1 MRLKEMFSPIGGPN
15 DKDSDVDW
23 IGDLK
28 FFMDHN
34 DSIVRDLILPA
45 VQKHK
50 TSPKAPKAFKLYI
63 MPVMK
68 CRKMYADQFKVDDVE
83 KKISHK
89 EVIKIA
95 RKMAEEQSKHI
106 EKKDYEN

>member
-1 MRLKEMFSPIGGPN
+1 
-15 DKDSDVDW
+15 
-23 IGDLK
+23 
-28 FFMDHN
+28 MDHN
-34 DSIVRDLILPA
+34 DAIVRDLILPA

>member
-1 MRLKEMFSPIGGPN
+1 MRLKEMFSPVGGPT

-50 TSPKAPKAFKLYI
+50 TSPKAPNAFKLYI

>member
-1 MRLKEMFSPIGGPN
+1 
-15 DKDSDVDW
+15 
-23 IGDLK
+23 
-28 FFMDHN
+28 MDHN
-34 DSIVRDLILPA
+34 DAIVRDLILPA

-68 CRKMYADQFKVDDVE
+68 CRKMYADKFNIKDVE
-83 KKISHK
+83 EKIPHDQILSL
-89 EVIKIA
+89 A

-106 EKKDYEN
+106 EKKDYED

>member
-1 MRLKEMFSPIGGPN
+1 MRLKEMFSPISGPTE
-15 DKDSDVDW
+15 KDTDVDW

-34 DSIVRDLILPA
+34 DAIVRDLILPA

-50 TSPKAPKAFKLYI
+50 TLPKAPNAFKLYI
-63 MPVMK
+63 FPAMK
-68 CRKMYADQFKVDDVE
+68 CRKMYADKFNIKDVE
-83 KKISHK
+83 EKIPHDQILSL
-89 EVIKIA
+89 A